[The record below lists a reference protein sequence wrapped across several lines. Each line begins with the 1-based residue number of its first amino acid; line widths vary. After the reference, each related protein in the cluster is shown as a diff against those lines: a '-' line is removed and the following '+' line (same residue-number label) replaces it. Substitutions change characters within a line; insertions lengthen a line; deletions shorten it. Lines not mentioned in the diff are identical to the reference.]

1 MARWRANSSTLHA
14 PVRGAIVSELNTW
27 LDGVRVLD
35 LSQYLPGPLAT
46 LFLADFGAEV
56 LKIEPPLG
64 DEIRNLSPLDG
75 EGRPIFYEAV
85 NAGKMVRRM
94 DLKLPDSRQEFLH
107 LVKSADVLLESF
119 RPGVMARLGLEYA
132 QIAARNPRLIYC
144 SLSGYGCGGPLEQSA
159 GHDANYLS
167 QAGVLYRNG
176 YEAPIYFDPPVADTT
191 GSLFAVV
198 AILGALRG
206 RDRTGR
212 GCAIDIGLA
221 DVAAPL
227 QIFRVAD
234 YGARSYSPSR
244 NETYLNGGAACYRVY
259 RTRDGRHVALG
270 AIETKFWCRFCATAG
285 RDDWVARAAEPMPQ
299 EALIADLAAFFDNL
313 TLAECIDRFTPAD
326 CCLTPVL
333 TLKEAL
339 ESEHC
344 RARGLVRRGKAG
356 DLQPLFPARVN
367 DQPPATRQPAGKT
380 GGGFDDAWARG
391 GGHQG
396 KTPGFQ
402 R

>member
-1 MARWRANSSTLHA
+1 
-14 PVRGAIVSELNTW
+14 VSELNTW

-46 LFLADFGAEV
+46 LFLADFGADV

-64 DEIRNLSPLDG
+64 DEIRNLSPRDD
-75 EGRPIFYEAV
+75 EGRPIFYESI
-85 NAGKMVRRM
+85 NAGKTVRRM
-94 DLKLPDSRQEFLH
+94 DLKQPESRQEFLH
-107 LVKSADVLLESF
+107 LVESADVLLESF

-132 QIAARNPRLIYC
+132 RMAARNPRLIYC

-159 GHDANYLS
+159 GHDANYLA

-176 YEAPIYFDPPVADTT
+176 NDAPIYFDPPVADTA
-191 GSLFAVV
+191 GSLFAVI

-206 RDRTGR
+206 RERTGR

-234 YGARSYSPSR
+234 YGARGYSPSR
-244 NETYLNGGAACYRVY
+244 NETYLNGGAARYHVY
-259 RTRDGRHVALG
+259 RTRDSRHVALG
-270 AIETKFWCRFCATAG
+270 AIEDKFWCRFCATAG
-285 RDDWVARAAEPMPQ
+285 RDDWIARAAEPMPQ
-299 EALIADLAAFFDNL
+299 DALIADLAAFFDSL
-313 TLAECIDRFTPAD
+313 TLAECIDRFAAAD

-333 TLKEAL
+333 ALTEAL
-339 ESEHC
+339 ESDHS

-367 DQPPATRQPAGKT
+367 DEPPATRPPSK
-380 GGGFDDAWARG
+380 
-391 GGHQG
+391 
-396 KTPGFQ
+396 
-402 R
+402 